1 MSLTGFFA
9 SRVSTRGTKSTVAL
23 GCVDFFKIAPRHN
36 GGCLKYVT
44 CYEDSESGFGF
55 RIWEDLATWVGPGK
69 IALALVGSK
78 KKVQLFGVFI
88 GSSAAAWRAD
98 SKNVY
103 MSIANII
110 ASGSKMRKTSGNLQF
125 PQNCTFPEV
134 FQIFDPLRTIFA
146 MDMYTFLESARQGA
160 ADEPIKTPKS

>member
-1 MSLTGFFA
+1 
-9 SRVSTRGTKSTVAL
+9 
-23 GCVDFFKIAPRHN
+23 
-36 GGCLKYVT
+36 
-44 CYEDSESGFGF
+44 
-55 RIWEDLATWVGPGK
+55 
-69 IALALVGSK
+69 
-78 KKVQLFGVFI
+78 
-88 GSSAAAWRAD
+88 
-98 SKNVY
+98 

-146 MDMYTFLESARQGA
+146 MDMYTFLESARQAA

>member
-1 MSLTGFFA
+1 M
-9 SRVSTRGTKSTVAL
+9 
-23 GCVDFFKIAPRHN
+23 
-36 GGCLKYVT
+36 
-44 CYEDSESGFGF
+44 
-55 RIWEDLATWVGPGK
+55 
-69 IALALVGSK
+69 GSK

-88 GSSAAAWRAD
+88 GSSAAPWRAD

-146 MDMYTFLESARQGA
+146 MDMYTFLESARQAA